1 MALKLKKPR
10 LIGPT
15 VWEAE
20 EITGFSNMEQIYSNA
35 CAVWE
40 AEEITRFSNQD
51 CSRGGTYPGL
61 KENKITWCSN
71 YNRNCDRNVLGL
83 EENKTTGFS
92 SIMPF
97 SYPRLIVL
105 EAEEIAWRSNK
116 LGIVSQ

>member
-1 MALKLKKPR
+1 M
-10 LIGPT
+10 T
-15 VWEAE
+15 W
-20 EITGFSNMEQIYSNA
+20 YSNKLLA
-35 CAVWE
+35 A
-40 AEEITRFSNQD
+40 S
-51 CSRGGTYPGL
+51 
-61 KENKITWCSN
+61 
-71 YNRNCDRNVLGL
+71 GL

>member
-20 EITGFSNMEQIYSNA
+20 EITGFSN
-35 CAVWE
+35 
-40 AEEITRFSNQD
+40 
-51 CSRGGTYPGL
+51 
-61 KENKITWCSN
+61 
-71 YNRNCDRNVLGL
+71 
-83 EENKTTGFS
+83 
-92 SIMPF
+92 IMPF

>member
-1 MALKLKKPR
+1 MGLEEDKITWHSNSKRPR

-20 EITGFSNMEQIYSNA
+20 EI
-35 CAVWE
+35 
-40 AEEITRFSNQD
+40 
-51 CSRGGTYPGL
+51 
-61 KENKITWCSN
+61 
-71 YNRNCDRNVLGL
+71 
-83 EENKTTGFS
+83 TGFS

>member
-1 MALKLKKPR
+1 MALKLVLLPIHSFWRRKSYMVLKRNFFHVSSP
-10 LIGPT
+10 L
-15 VWEAE
+15 
-20 EITGFSNMEQIYSNA
+20 
-35 CAVWE
+35 VWE

-51 CSRGGTYPGL
+51 CSRGETYPGL

-116 LGIVSQ
+116 LGSVSQ

>member
-1 MALKLKKPR
+1 MSSPPRFEGLAEDKITWYSNSKMPR

-20 EITGFSNMEQIYSNA
+20 EITGFSN
-35 CAVWE
+35 
-40 AEEITRFSNQD
+40 
-51 CSRGGTYPGL
+51 
-61 KENKITWCSN
+61 
-71 YNRNCDRNVLGL
+71 
-83 EENKTTGFS
+83 
-92 SIMPF
+92 IMPF

>member
-1 MALKLKKPR
+1 MVLKQLVNLKYFEKIISNIQR
-10 LIGPT
+10 FEGL
-15 VWEAE
+15 E
-20 EITGFSNMEQIYSNA
+20 EG
-35 CAVWE
+35 
-40 AEEITRFSNQD
+40 
-51 CSRGGTYPGL
+51 
-61 KENKITWCSN
+61 KITWCSN